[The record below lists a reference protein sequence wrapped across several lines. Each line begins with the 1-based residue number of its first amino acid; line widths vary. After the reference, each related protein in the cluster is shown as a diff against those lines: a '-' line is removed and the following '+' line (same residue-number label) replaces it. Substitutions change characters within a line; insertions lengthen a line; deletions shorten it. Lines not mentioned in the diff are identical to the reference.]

1 MLKEVNDVLST
12 LLNVICVPQG
22 MIDTSATIHVIT
34 SKCTSCAMGKR
45 EQEKHDTKVTMFV
58 SKFLIQESQKR
69 YKGKL
74 ICQVYEVLYIFLKEN
89 QN

>member
-1 MLKEVNDVLST
+1 
-12 LLNVICVPQG
+12 
-22 MIDTSATIHVIT
+22 
-34 SKCTSCAMGKR
+34 MGNR
-45 EQEKHDTKVTMFV
+45 EQQKHNTKITMFV

-89 QN
+89 QNWTPTLAQSAAISLEQSTR